1 MELHIKGRAGKGRA
15 GKGRAGKGRADK
27 GRAGKGVLVKG
38 VLGCHSSTKTSII
51 LFLIGPIGHTRLLL
65 AEGIGHISL
74 LCPKVA
80 ACLHH
85 VMVT

>member
-1 MELHIKGRAGKGRA
+1 MRERTPFVQHPRKRWNYTSKGVLV
-15 GKGRAGKGRADK
+15 
-27 GRAGKGVLVKG
+27 KGVLVKG